1 MLDNFPN
8 FLHANVNNFRLNSI
22 QNMVNQKCKDRI
34 KQMIKYEDSRGDFF
48 KFPQHSKETSSNF
61 HNDEVIEYA
70 SYILKTY
77 IE

>member
-1 MLDNFPN
+1 
-8 FLHANVNNFRLNSI
+8 
-22 QNMVNQKCKDRI
+22 
-34 KQMIKYEDSRGDFF
+34 MIKYEDSRGDFF

>member
-1 MLDNFPN
+1 
-8 FLHANVNNFRLNSI
+8 
-22 QNMVNQKCKDRI
+22 
-34 KQMIKYEDSRGDFF
+34 MIKYEDSRGDFF
-48 KFPQHSKETSSNF
+48 KFPQYSKDTSSNF